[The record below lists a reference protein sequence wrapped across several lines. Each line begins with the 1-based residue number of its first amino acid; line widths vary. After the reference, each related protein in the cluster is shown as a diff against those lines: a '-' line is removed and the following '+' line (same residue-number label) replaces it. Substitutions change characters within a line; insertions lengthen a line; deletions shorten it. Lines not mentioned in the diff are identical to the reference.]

1 MDCWQAE
8 YITGCLPAVLAAWLG
23 GRCCSKRNCSWVLML
38 RRWPPCCAVMLE
50 WGSVPAGLPCTHP
63 DRLPTCPRPP
73 LQATTNA
80 LLSHF
85 FSLVCSLWLLRI
97 IANRPSAAAV
107 MVSTS
112 SGGGSSSSS
121 SRSALA

>member
-1 MDCWQAE
+1 MLCGPPAH
-8 YITGCLPAVLAAWLG
+8 LP
-23 GRCCSKRNCSWVLML
+23 
-38 RRWPPCCAVMLE
+38 
-50 WGSVPAGLPCTHP
+50 
-63 DRLPTCPRPP
+63 PP

-112 SGGGSSSSS
+112 SGGGSNSSSGG
-121 SRSALA
+121 RSAMA